1 MSYKDKMHKF
11 VFGCVTMLNSV
22 NFLEELEFSVY
33 NKYIIVLKYYCVF

>member
-1 MSYKDKMHKF
+1 MSYENKIQNF

-22 NFLEELEFSVY
+22 NFLEELEFCVY